1 MKRISIAK
9 PGSFDRLVL
18 VDAPDLKPGPG
29 EVVVATRAAGVN
41 FADVVVRL
49 GLYESAKK
57 YVGWPITPGFEFS
70 GEVAE
75 LGDGVADLEP
85 GERVFGLTRFGGYAS
100 QVCVPRGQLFRVPA
114 ALSHAQAASFPT
126 VHLTAYYALR
136 HILRTRPGRAE
147 RVLVHSAAG
156 GVGLAALQMAR
167 ADGLSA
173 IGVVGASHKREI
185 ALAYGA
191 ADVIDK
197 SSQALW
203 SEVERLA
210 PGGLHYVLESNGA
223 ETLKHSYAHLRPT
236 GRLVVYGFTSM
247 LSRGSGRPNWL
258 KLAWD
263 FLRTP
268 RFNPLE
274 MVNVNKG
281 VVGFNLSYLFEE
293 QDLLEDAMSR
303 MLSEVEAGVLR
314 PLPVTELPLAAAAE
328 AHRVLQSGSSVGKL
342 VLIP

>member
-9 PGSFDRLVL
+9 PGSFERLVL
-18 VDAPDLKPGPG
+18 VDAPDPKPGPG
-29 EVVVATRAAGVN
+29 EVLVATRAAGVN

-49 GLYESAKK
+49 GLYEAAKK

-85 GERVFGLTRFGGYAS
+85 GARVFGLTRFGGYAS
-100 QVCVPRGQLFRVPA
+100 HICVPRAQLFRVPA
-114 ALSHAQAASFPT
+114 ALSHAQAAAFPT
-126 VHLTAYYALR
+126 AHLTAYYALR
-136 HILRTRPGRAE
+136 EILRTRPGRAE
-147 RVLVHSAAG
+147 RLLVHSAAG
-156 GVGLAALQMAR
+156 GVGLAALQLAR
-167 ADGLSA
+167 ADGLSV
-173 IGVVGASHKREI
+173 IGVVGAGHKREV

-191 ADVIDK
+191 THVIDK

-203 SEVERLA
+203 PEVERLA

-223 ETLKHSYAHLRPT
+223 ETLRQSYAHLRPT

-263 FLRTP
+263 YLRTP
-268 RFNPLE
+268 RFHPLE

-281 VVGFNLSYLFEE
+281 VIGFNLSYLFEE
-293 QDLLEDAMSR
+293 QTLLQEAMTR
-303 MLSEVEAGVLR
+303 MLAELAAGALR
-314 PLPVTELPLAAAAE
+314 PLPVTEFPLARAAD
-328 AHRVLQSGSSVGKL
+328 AHRALQSGTSVGKL
-342 VLIP
+342 VLVP

>member
-1 MKRISIAK
+1 MQRISIAK
-9 PGSFDRLVL
+9 PGSFERLVL

-29 EVVVATRAAGVN
+29 QVVVATRAAGVN

-70 GEVAE
+70 GEVAA
-75 LGDGVADLEP
+75 LGDGVTDLKL
-85 GERVFGLTRFGGYAS
+85 GERVFGVTRFGGYAS
-100 QVCVPRGQLFRVPA
+100 QVCVPRQQLFRVPV
-114 ALSHAQAASFPT
+114 ALSHAQAAAFPT

-136 HILRTRPGRAE
+136 EVLRTHPGQGE

-156 GVGLAALQMAR
+156 GVGLAALQLAR

-173 IGVVGASHKREI
+173 IGVVGASHKREV

-191 ADVIDK
+191 TDVIDK

-203 SEVERLA
+203 PEVERLA

-223 ETLKHSYAHLRPT
+223 ETLKQSYAHLRPT

-247 LSRGSGRPNWL
+247 LSRGSGRPNWV

-263 FLRTP
+263 FLLTP
-268 RFNPLE
+268 RFHPLE

-293 QDLLEDAMSR
+293 QWLLTEAMTR
-303 MLSEVEAGVLR
+303 MLAELEAGVLR
-314 PLPVTELPLAAAAE
+314 PLPVTELPLAQAAS
-328 AHRVLQSGSSVGKL
+328 AHRALQSGSSVGKL